1 MSNTF
6 NNIVSRECEE
16 NISFHVTTIR
26 DFNDVQAKLEKVLAT
41 IESSM
46 THMYLEKLRIGKD

>member
-1 MSNTF
+1 MSEHLQQYRLERMRGKHQF
-6 NNIVSRECEE
+6 SRDDY
-16 NISFHVTTIR
+16 R

-46 THMYLEKLRIGKD
+46 THMYWRS